1 MATDRE
7 LIEHLGGPAK
17 VAELL
22 NYDKNGG
29 VQRVHNWMTRGIPA
43 RVKLDHPEIFLQ
55 GIHGSPVTPLQRARH
70 ARKLSLEQ
78 VADAV
83 GTDTGN
89 LSRIERG
96 QQVPSKVMAEKL
108 AQYFGNQVTETQI
121 IYPER
126 FMVPDE
132 AEPAPETYTGPDRR
146 TGEEPDHLLP
156 RKRAANGH

>member
-22 NYDKNGG
+22 NYDKHGG

-43 RVKLDHPEIFLQ
+43 RVKLNHPDIFLRGIQ
-55 GIHGSPVTPLQRARH
+55 GAPVTPLQRARH
-70 ARKLSLEQ
+70 TRKLSLEQ

-108 AQYFGNQVTETQI
+108 AKYFDNEVTETQI

-126 FMVPDE
+126 FS
-132 AEPAPETYTGPDRR
+132 
-146 TGEEPDHLLP
+146 EPDAE
-156 RKRAANGH
+156 AA

>member
-1 MATDRE
+1 MNSPLKQVRLKRE
-7 LIEHLGGPAK
+7 K
-17 VAELL
+17 
-22 NYDKNGG
+22 
-29 VQRVHNWMTRGIPA
+29 T
-43 RVKLDHPEIFLQ
+43 LQ
-55 GIHGSPVTPLQRARH
+55 
-70 ARKLSLEQ
+70 E

-108 AQYFGNQVTETQI
+108 AQYFGNEVTETQI

-132 AEPAPETYTGPDRR
+132 VEPVPEAYTGPDRR
-146 TGEEPDHLLP
+146 TGEEPGHLLP